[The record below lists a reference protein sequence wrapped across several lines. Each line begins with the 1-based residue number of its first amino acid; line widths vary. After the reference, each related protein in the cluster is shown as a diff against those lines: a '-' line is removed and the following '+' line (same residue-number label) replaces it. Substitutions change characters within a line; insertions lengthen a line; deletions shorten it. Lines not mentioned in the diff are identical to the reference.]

1 VANEFPAAA
10 TADDGG
16 AYRAG
21 QQARYRGTDCKDN
34 PYPAG
39 TAKRRA
45 WDEGWH
51 WGQFCRASHRP
62 SRDIWRLKPWT
73 SFACPLYGSF
83 QIA

>member
-1 VANEFPAAA
+1 LIVADEFSAAA

-51 WGQFCRASHRP
+51 WANFVEHRTGRRAISG
-62 SRDIWRLKPWT
+62 
-73 SFACPLYGSF
+73 A
-83 QIA
+83 